1 MAFSWE
7 EIKHEKDFKTYWF
20 RGGFPDSLLAVNDR
34 ISNLWCKNYIR
45 TFFTKD
51 ILDISSGITAFQV
64 ERLYSMLAHV
74 HGQELNLSKIAKSLD
89 LSFTTVR
96 KYIDLLMGAFQLSLV
111 PAFRNNTAKRLV
123 KSPKLYL
130 ADTGL
135 LHALLN
141 IQSMNELLGHPVY
154 GYSFEGL
161 VLRNII
167 NHFKDWE
174 YSFYKSAQGAEL
186 DLVLQKGTRKIGIE
200 IKASNQ
206 PVLTKGTYIAIEDI
220 QPDLVWIV
228 TPSSDEF
235 LLKIKLG

>member
-123 KSPKLYL
+123 KSPKL
-130 ADTGL
+130 
-135 LHALLN
+135 
-141 IQSMNELLGHPVY
+141 
-154 GYSFEGL
+154 
-161 VLRNII
+161 
-167 NHFKDWE
+167 
-174 YSFYKSAQGAEL
+174 
-186 DLVLQKGTRKIGIE
+186 
-200 IKASNQ
+200 
-206 PVLTKGTYIAIEDI
+206 
-220 QPDLVWIV
+220 
-228 TPSSDEF
+228 
-235 LLKIKLG
+235 